1 MNIRGKVE
9 WKRVLRTPKLL
20 NKRLS
25 EEAKNEGVIL
35 NSFIQH
41 LVSNALGFSD
51 NKSHGMA
58 IDLDVLYKGKIR

>member
-1 MNIRGKVE
+1 M
-9 WKRVLRTPKLL
+9 RTPKLL

-25 EEAKNEGVIL
+25 EEAKNEGVSL

-41 LVSNALGFSD
+41 LISYALGFSD
-51 NKSHGMA
+51 NKSHGMT

>member
-1 MNIRGKVE
+1 M
-9 WKRVLRTPKLL
+9 L